1 MPQLRHQN
9 TFQHLIKNLPL
20 TYKQCREENTIKKYK
35 QYFKIW
41 KEWATTHQVCFL
53 PAEPIHVAL
62 YPLSKIQ
69 AGHTFPTLDASF
81 YAIKFFHKSLFN
93 VDPCS
98 HFFVTNTFEAV
109 KRVTTHKI
117 KKKNALTLH
126 YLNKIFVKMNQ
137 NKTNLANQRLLTII
151 LIAFCGFMRFSELP
165 RLRRSDFIFSST
177 YVKVF
182 IEKSKTDIYRE
193 GMWVYISASSKICP
207 LKQLQY
213 CLALAKIPENS
224 EEFIFRGR
232 VKKFSLGT
240 KIDRFHIA
248 EFERILLKF

>member
-1 MPQLRHQN
+1 M
-9 TFQHLIKNLPL
+9 
-20 TYKQCREENTIKKYK
+20 
-35 QYFKIW
+35 
-41 KEWATTHQVCFL
+41 
-53 PAEPIHVAL
+53 
-62 YPLSKIQ
+62 
-69 AGHTFPTLDASF
+69 
-81 YAIKFFHKSLFN
+81 FN

-98 HFFVTNTFEAV
+98 HFFVTNIFEAA
-109 KRVTTHKI
+109 KRVTAHKI
-117 KKKNALTLH
+117 KKKKALSLH
-126 YLNKIFVKMNQ
+126 DFNKIVKLNQ
-137 NKTNLANQRLLTII
+137 NKTNLADQHLLTII
-151 LIAFCGFMRFSELP
+151 LIAFCGFMRFSEVP

-207 LKQLQY
+207 LKTLQY